1 MSLVVQWLGL
11 HAPNEGGPGSISGQG
26 TRSHM
31 PQLKIL
37 LATTTTQLSQV
48 INIKTNR
55 KQNSEAHSR
64 VTERKFLDMDFGVL
78 WV

>member
-1 MSLVVQWLGL
+1 MVQWLRL
-11 HAPNEGGPGSISGQG
+11 YTPNTGDLGSILGQG